1 MHQPFRGEILRGADC
16 EHAGTVPLHQPLRG
30 GADVIERLADLDEI
44 VAAGGRDLEALA
56 LAVEQPDAE
65 LRLQRLHLLA
75 DRALGDVK
83 FLGGAREALVTGGG
97 LERPEGIERRQPAWH

>member
-56 LAVEQPDAE
+56 LAVE
-65 LRLQRLHLLA
+65 
-75 DRALGDVK
+75 
-83 FLGGAREALVTGGG
+83 
-97 LERPEGIERRQPAWH
+97 